1 MANLGNLYFDILL
14 RDKTD
19 AEVKKIRAKLIKDL
33 ESNVTIKNIQIDKT
47 ALVNSINN
55 ALKGQTF
62 TIDVKTKGGAAV
74 NGSGSLTAGEL
85 RAVRAA
91 NLINES
97 QAKVALIAARTTS
110 VMQRQQKALNSVAS
124 AHQSATDA
132 IRQHASS
139 LSLLNSTGERTTN
152 FFGSVKNELV
162 QLGQIYFW
170 QDFAKSIV
178 NIGGELENQRIA
190 MSSILKDAGKAQSVF
205 DKVQTLAVK
214 SPFGVLQLNS
224 YAKQLTAYSVPYNEL
239 YDTMKRLADV
249 SAGVG
254 VSMDRIILAY
264 GQIKAKHVLAGTELR
279 QLTEANLPIIDM
291 LSKQYSAQEGRLV
304 TAAEI
309 YERVSNKQVS
319 FDDVKKAFETMT
331 DKGGQFYNMQEAMS
345 ESLKSKWKNLA
356 DAIDIMFGSLANSRL
371 GDGLKSIA
379 ETLTN
384 MTYQWQA
391 MGASILSAVAA
402 IKLYRLGAMLA
413 NRALDANMMKTFYT
427 ARNANGGYL
436 KVDTKAEQ
444 SVQQATV
451 NANNTQAMYTVR
463 QLQNAR
469 QLNSTKAAYLV
480 MTKQV
485 NEYEGKILKRLYGWS
500 DATYASYQNAG
511 RFRTGLQGVAIV
523 AQRIGVALR
532 AIAGQLAWT
541 AAFAAVGYVIGKV
554 VQRASELKEQL
565 ENIRE
570 KGGETARSLSG
581 IQDEINTV
589 NPEKSGSSELQE
601 AINRMKTALKDYY
614 PRSAGEEFDK
624 AFGKDA
630 NGKVKTLS
638 ESFKSLKASV
648 ESAVQSVL
656 VQRTMSE
663 ALAKINDDMKGYLG
677 GLFANTSLSLKT
689 ESYAEA
695 LSKLDKYTRE
705 HAEANQELAHALN
718 EVKKAYPE
726 YARLLDKNGIGKS
739 DIAGQISTLYES
751 GKVKWQSYFLGGLP
765 LSSSLRADFNEAR
778 VAVNQAMLEL
788 VVSASRTADKFIDAM
803 NIKGIKKGS
812 AEWNKAAQESVE
824 NFLDQNNVMDERVRQ
839 KIRDVFIA
847 KKIFVHVEGQFSG
860 ADDVLTGLQKYVSE
874 KFGGMFDNDVKN
886 GGGLANTL
894 DALKNKT
901 KENKK
906 EVDALVKALKKMGIT
921 ADGKSEISAGAIADE
936 TVRDTVQQY
945 NSAVKKYNAGK
956 GGLDFFGVSLDDAKK
971 TNKKATDKALESA
984 KTELAQ
990 LREAWQEYKKLK
1002 SYLGDDKARETMEE
1016 SPFKNFFKDGDLT
1029 EERYTNWLEALK
1041 SKMRAKSTKE
1051 RQAFV
1056 LEINKLEF
1064 GLKEDALK
1072 KAAEDLQ
1079 RRIQAWLSDF
1089 SSRWDLYKSVKN
1101 TSGNESLAKFA
1112 FGDYEMWDE
1121 EALELKKKFQSKFSG
1136 IFDDWSMDETDAKN
1150 LFNKMGQPELLS
1162 LYTSIQKK
1170 IRETGKE
1177 YLTMAAQAEAS
1188 MKTTEDKIWDLQKKI
1203 DELRGKIASGL
1214 IPDEVG
1220 TKILEQYYNEINKL
1234 QEEAFKLS
1242 DVYKRIF
1249 GSIDYMG
1256 ANKLR
1261 DILKEIDYLLQNAK
1275 KDGNGYVL
1283 TSTSGATYRATEG
1296 DLKSL
1301 RDRWVSISNQLSK
1314 IDPFA
1319 QMYKSVK
1326 KLFSKGATS
1335 DEKQQAIKN
1344 LGDSVQTVTGYV
1356 NDLASAFG
1364 SMFRQQGHDD
1374 IADQL
1379 DLVGTI
1385 SSGLN
1390 NVMQGF
1396 QSGGFIG
1403 GGVALLSSVVNIA
1416 TKISEIKNAE
1426 LERQIKAS
1434 QRRYT
1439 LLENYLSNVENK
1451 GTYTLGNIYNAK
1463 VDAQTLNKQK
1473 AALISLRD
1481 LQKEINRAKSYTS
1494 RNDTERLETLQKEYD
1509 LLKKLNTEDGG
1520 RTLQSQIQ
1528 VNLAEKYAQVREL
1541 YYQRDKEWKKSNTS
1555 QDTINDLNQQIQEA
1569 LQDIQDYEEQ
1579 VAETLYGINLKSWA
1593 DDLSDALVSAW
1604 LSGEDAADAYSE
1616 KVGDIMT
1623 DMMKK
1628 WLSIQYI
1635 QPVMKQVQ
1643 TMLFGSDGQGG
1654 FMEDGML
1661 SEDEIA
1667 KIAGEITGLQ
1677 GNIGTWSETISN
1689 LVESLK
1695 KQGVDFSDSSTGLSK
1710 SIQGVTESTA
1720 DILASYINA
1729 MRADVSLSREYLRE
1743 LAQESFSGMNAIA
1756 QQQLSELRSIS
1767 SNTLRNADIAAELR
1781 DLIKQNT
1788 VLGKGFKIA

>member
-55 ALKGQTF
+55 ALRGQTF

-74 NGSGSLTAGEL
+74 NGNGSLTAGEL

-124 AHQSATDA
+124 AHQSATEA

-139 LSLLNSTGERTTN
+139 LNFLNSTGERTTS
-152 FFGSVKNELV
+152 FFGSVKNELI
-162 QLGQIYFW
+162 QLGQVYFW

-356 DAIDIMFGSLANSRL
+356 DAIDIMFGSLANSKL

-391 MGASILSAVAA
+391 MGISILSAVAA

-451 NANNTQAMYTVR
+451 NSNNAQAMYTVR

-469 QLNSTKAAYLV
+469 QLNSVKAAYLV

-511 RFRTGLQGVAIV
+511 KFRTGLQGVAIV

-589 NPEKSGSSELQE
+589 NPEKSGSGELQE
-601 AINRMKTALKDYY
+601 AINKMKTALKDYY
-614 PRSAGEEFDK
+614 PRSASEEFEK

-648 ESAVQSVL
+648 ESATKAVT

-663 ALAKINDDMKGYLG
+663 ALAGINDDMKSWG
-677 GLFANTSLSLKT
+677 GLLDGDSLSGRA
-689 ESYAEA
+689 EDYADA
-695 LSKLDKYTRE
+695 LADLDKFVRNN
-705 HAEANQELAHALN
+705 AKANQEFAKALS
-718 EVKKAYPE
+718 EVKKNYPE
-726 YARLLDKNGIGKS
+726 YAKLLEKNKIGS
-739 DIAGQISTLYES
+739 NDISSQISLLFES
-751 GKVKWQSYFLGGLP
+751 GNRSWQGMFVRNIPYNLATKFYNGLSDD
-765 LSSSLRADFNEAR
+765 LNDSMNSLAA
-778 VAVNQAMLEL
+778 
-788 VVSASRTADKFIDAM
+788 SASRTADRFVDAM
-803 NIKGIKKGS
+803 NVKGIKKGS

-901 KENKK
+901 KENRK

-921 ADGKSEISAGAIADE
+921 ADGKSEINAGAIADE

-1029 EERYTNWLEALK
+1029 EERYTKWLEALK
-1041 SKMRAKSTKE
+1041 SKMSAKSTKE

-1079 RRIQAWLSDF
+1079 KRIQTWLSDF

-1101 TSGNESLAKFA
+1101 TSGNESLAKLA

-1136 IFDDWSMDETDAKN
+1136 IFNDWSMDETDAKN
-1150 LFNKMGQPELLS
+1150 LFSKMGQPELLS

-1214 IPDEVG
+1214 VPDEVG

-1249 GSIDYMG
+1249 GNIDYMG

-1261 DILKEIDYLLQNAK
+1261 DILKEIDYLLQNAR

-1356 NDLASAFG
+1356 NDLTSAFG

-1379 DLVGTI
+1379 ELVGTI

-1390 NVMQGF
+1390 SVMQGF
-1396 QSGGFIG
+1396 QNGGVIG
-1403 GGVALLSSVVNIA
+1403 GGVALLSSVANIA
-1416 TKISEIKNAE
+1416 TKISEIKNAK

-1439 LLENYLSNVENK
+1439 LLENYLNNVENK

-1677 GNIGTWSETISN
+1677 GNIGAWSETISN

-1695 KQGVDFSDSSTGLSK
+1695 KQGVEFSDNSTGLSK

-1756 QQQLSELRSIS
+1756 QQQLSELRAIS

>member
-55 ALKGQTF
+55 ALRGQTF

-74 NGSGSLTAGEL
+74 NGNGSLTAGEL

-124 AHQSATDA
+124 AHQSATEA

-139 LSLLNSTGERTTN
+139 LNFLNSTGERTTS
-152 FFGSVKNELV
+152 FFGSVKNELI
-162 QLGQIYFW
+162 QLGQVYFW

-356 DAIDIMFGSLANSRL
+356 DAIDIMFGSLANSKL

-384 MTYQWQA
+384 MTYQWLA
-391 MGASILSAVAA
+391 MGMSILSAVAA

-451 NANNTQAMYTVR
+451 NSNNAQAMYTVR

-469 QLNSTKAAYLV
+469 QLNSVKAAYLV

-511 RFRTGLQGVAIV
+511 KFRTGLQGVAIV

-601 AINRMKTALKDYY
+601 AINKMKTALKDYY
-614 PRSAGEEFDK
+614 PRSASEEFEK

-648 ESAVQSVL
+648 ESATKAVT

-663 ALAKINDDMKGYLG
+663 ALAGINDDMRSWG
-677 GLFANTSLSLKT
+677 GLLDGDSLSGRA
-689 ESYAEA
+689 EDYADA
-695 LSKLDKYTRE
+695 LADLDKFVRN
-705 HAEANQELAHALN
+705 HAKANQEFAKALS
-718 EVKKAYPE
+718 EVKKNYPE
-726 YARLLDKNGIGKS
+726 YAKLLEKNKIGS
-739 DIAGQISTLYES
+739 NDISSQISMLFES
-751 GKVKWQSYFLGGLP
+751 GNRSWQGMFVRNIPYNLATKFYNGLSDD
-765 LSSSLRADFNEAR
+765 LNDSMNSLAA
-778 VAVNQAMLEL
+778 
-788 VVSASRTADKFIDAM
+788 SASRTADRFVDAM
-803 NIKGIKKGS
+803 NVKGIKKGS

-901 KENKK
+901 KENRK

-921 ADGKSEISAGAIADE
+921 ADGKSEINAGAIADE

-1029 EERYTNWLEALK
+1029 EERYTKWLEALK
-1041 SKMRAKSTKE
+1041 SKMSAKSTKE

-1079 RRIQAWLSDF
+1079 KRIQTWLSDF

-1101 TSGNESLAKFA
+1101 TSGNESLAKLA

-1136 IFDDWSMDETDAKN
+1136 IFNDWSMDETDAKN
-1150 LFNKMGQPELLS
+1150 LFSKMGQPELLS

-1214 IPDEVG
+1214 VPDEVG

-1249 GSIDYMG
+1249 GNIDYMG

-1261 DILKEIDYLLQNAK
+1261 DILKEIDYLLQNAR

-1356 NDLASAFG
+1356 NDLTSAFG

-1379 DLVGTI
+1379 ELVGTI

-1390 NVMQGF
+1390 SVMQGF
-1396 QSGGFIG
+1396 QNGGVIG
-1403 GGVALLSSVVNIA
+1403 GGVTLLSSVADIA
-1416 TKISEIKNAE
+1416 TKISEIKNAK

-1439 LLENYLSNVENK
+1439 LLENYLNNVENK

-1555 QDTINDLNQQIQEA
+1555 QETINDLNQQIQEA

-1677 GNIGTWSETISN
+1677 GNIGAWSETISN

-1695 KQGVDFSDSSTGLSK
+1695 KQGVEFSDNSTGLSK

-1756 QQQLSELRSIS
+1756 QQQLSELRAIS

>member
-47 ALVNSINN
+47 ALVNSINA
-55 ALKGQTF
+55 ALRGQTF

-74 NGSGSLTAGEL
+74 NGNGSISAGEL

-97 QAKVALIAARTTS
+97 QAKVALIAAKTTS
-110 VMQRQQKALNSVAS
+110 VMQRQQKALNTVAN
-124 AHQSATDA
+124 AHQSASEA

-139 LSLLNSTGERTTN
+139 LSLLNSTGERTTS
-152 FFGSVKNELV
+152 FFGSVKNELL
-162 QLGQIYFW
+162 QLGQVYFW

-356 DAIDIMFGSLANSRL
+356 DAIDIMFGSLANSGI
-371 GDGLKSIA
+371 GDGMKSIA
-379 ETLTN
+379 EMLTN

-391 MGASILSAVAA
+391 MGGAILSAVAA

-469 QLNSTKAAYLV
+469 QLNSVKAAYLV
-480 MTKQV
+480 MTKQT

-511 RFRTGLQGVAIV
+511 RLRTGLQGVAVV

-589 NPEKSGSSELQE
+589 NPMKSGSTELQE
-601 AINRMKTALKDYY
+601 AINKMKTALKDYF
-614 PRSAGEEFDK
+614 PRSANEEFEK

-638 ESFKSLKASV
+638 ESFKSLKSSV
-648 ESAVQSVL
+648 ESAAKAVA
-656 VQRTMSE
+656 VQRSMSE
-663 ALAKINDDMKGYLG
+663 ALAGINDDMRSFG
-677 GLFANTSLSLKT
+677 GLFEGNSLSGRA
-689 ESYAEA
+689 EDYADA
-695 LSKLDKYTRE
+695 LAKLDKFVRNN
-705 HAEANQELAHALN
+705 ASANQEFAKALG
-718 EVKKAYPE
+718 EVKKNFPE
-726 YARLLDKNGIGKS
+726 YAKLLEKNKIGS
-739 DIAGQISTLYES
+739 NDISSQISMLFES
-751 GKVKWQSYFLGGLP
+751 GNRSWQGMFVRNIPYNLATKFYNGLSND
-765 LSSSLRADFNEAR
+765 LNDSMNRLAA
-778 VAVNQAMLEL
+778 
-788 VVSASRTADKFIDAM
+788 SASMTADKFIKAM
-803 NIKGIKKGS
+803 NIKGIKQGS

-860 ADDVLTGLQKYVSE
+860 AEDVLTGLQKYVSE

-894 DALKNKT
+894 DALKSKT

-921 ADGKSEISAGAIADE
+921 ADGKSEISAGVIADE

-956 GGLDFFGVSLDDAKK
+956 GGLDFFGVSLDDTKK
-971 TNKKATDKALESA
+971 KNKKGTDKALESA
-984 KTELAQ
+984 RTELAQ
-990 LREAWQEYKKLK
+990 LKEAWQEYKKLK

-1016 SPFKNFFKDGDLT
+1016 SPFSNFFKGGDLT
-1029 EERYTNWLEALK
+1029 EEKYTKWLEALK
-1041 SKMRAKSTKE
+1041 NKMSAKSTKE
-1051 RQAFV
+1051 RQSFV

-1079 RRIQAWLSDF
+1079 RRIQTWLSDF
-1089 SSRWDLYKSVKN
+1089 SSRWDLYKSIKN
-1101 TSGNESLAKFA
+1101 TSGNESLAKLA
-1112 FGDYEMWDE
+1112 FGNYEMWDE
-1121 EALELKKKFQSKFSG
+1121 EAMELKKKFQSKFSG

-1150 LFNKMGQPELLS
+1150 LFSKMGQPELIS

-1170 IRETGKE
+1170 VRETGKE

-1188 MKTTEDKIWDLQKKI
+1188 MKSTEDKIWDLQQKI
-1203 DELRGKIASGL
+1203 DELRGKIASGAV
-1214 IPDEVG
+1214 PDDVG

-1234 QEEAFKLS
+1234 KEEAFKLS
-1242 DVYKRIF
+1242 DIYQRIF

-1256 ANKLR
+1256 AGKLR
-1261 DILKEIDYLLQNAK
+1261 DILKEIDYLIKNAK
-1275 KDGNGYVL
+1275 KDGSGYVL
-1283 TSTSGATYRATEG
+1283 TSSSGATYRATEG

-1301 RDRWVSISNQLSK
+1301 RDRWISISNQLSK
-1314 IDPFA
+1314 KDPFA

-1326 KLFSKGATS
+1326 KLFSKSATK
-1335 DEKQQAIKN
+1335 DEKQIAIKD

-1356 NDLASAFG
+1356 NDLSSAFG
-1364 SMFRQQGHDD
+1364 KMFRQQGNDSL
-1374 IADQL
+1374 ADQL
-1379 DLVGTI
+1379 DMTSTI
-1385 SSGLN
+1385 ADGLSS
-1390 NVMQGF
+1390 VAQGF
-1396 QSGGFIG
+1396 ASGGLIG
-1403 GGVALLSSVVNIA
+1403 GGVALLASVANIA
-1416 TKISEIKNAE
+1416 TKISEIKNAK

-1439 LLENYLSNVENK
+1439 LLENYLNNVESK
-1451 GTYTLGNIYNAK
+1451 SEYTLGNTYSAK

-1473 AALISLRD
+1473 ASLISLRD

-1494 RNDTERLETLQKEYD
+1494 RNDTERLGTLQKEYA

-1555 QDTINDLNQQIQEA
+1555 QETINDLNQQIQEA

-1579 VAETLYGINLKSWA
+1579 VSETLYGINLKSWA

-1661 SEDEIA
+1661 SEDEIS

-1677 GNIGTWSETISN
+1677 SNISAWSETVNS

-1756 QQQLSELRSIS
+1756 QQQLSELRAIS
-1767 SNTLRNADIAAELR
+1767 SNTLRNADVAAELR